1 MSTESHWS
9 NEGGTGSMN
18 FLDTALD
25 STFKTGV
32 WKDCPLLAMRSNP
45 TIAYEVF
52 EDFTNI
58 DAATMAGYTVT
69 QQGTGTFA
77 LDTTIR
83 GVALADCNSGT
94 QHQGVNVQKL
104 GNCFLAAADK
114 DIWFEAE
121 FKVVDT
127 AITPQMFVGLA
138 AADTTLLPN
147 GDLDSAST
155 EFIGFA
161 VETTL
166 AGVMSFYETKN
177 TAELSDSLGT
187 TGTLV
192 EDTFI
197 RVGFKVTGI
206 TGIQAYIN
214 GVEQTLTNVV
224 ASGIPVT
231 SVMTPSFVCQTD
243 STTDPILHL
252 DWYRCVQLR

>member
-1 MSTESHWS
+1 
-9 NEGGTGSMN
+9 MN
-18 FLDTALD
+18 FHDTAFD

-52 EDFTNI
+52 EDFTNV
-58 DAATMAGYTVT
+58 DAATLAGYTATPAT
-69 QQGTGTFA
+69 QGTFA
-77 LDTTIR
+77 LDTTVR
-83 GVALADCNSGT
+83 GIALADCNSGT
-94 QHQGVNVQKL
+94 QHQGINVQKL

-114 DIWFEAE
+114 DIWFECE

-127 AITPQMFVGLA
+127 ATTVQLFAGLA
-138 AADTTLLPN
+138 ATDTTLMPN
-147 GDLDSAST
+147 GDLDESST
-155 EFIGFA
+155 EYIGFA

-166 AGVMSFYETKN
+166 AGVMSFYETKS
-177 TAELSDSLGT
+177 TAELSDSMGS
-187 TGTLV
+187 TGTLANN
-192 EDTFI
+192 TFI

-231 SVMTPSFVCQTD
+231 SVLTPSFVCQTD
-243 STTDPILHL
+243 STTDPILHI
-252 DWYRCVQLR
+252 DWYRVVQLR